1 MNGCVPSLCIVFIFM
16 EVLSVVMMMVEQSWK
31 MAELKTPSYVSL
43 MMRFRHLC
51 LAGSE

>member
-1 MNGCVPSLCIVFIFM
+1 MDAFRLCALCLFFM
-16 EVLSVVMMMVEQSWK
+16 EILSVVMMVEQSWK
-31 MAELKTPSYVSL
+31 MAEFKIPSYVSL

>member
-1 MNGCVPSLCIVFIFM
+1 MPSLCIVFIFM
-16 EVLSVVMMMVEQSWK
+16 EILSVVMMVEQSWK